1 MVVRVGR
8 KQGGRA
14 NSSVACR
21 HGAFTLV
28 ELLVVIAIIGILI
41 ALLLPAVQAAR
52 EAARRAQCTNNLK
65 QAGLAIH
72 NYHDT
77 YKTMPVGAYN
87 CCNGTWMVALLPYVE
102 QGALF
107 GLWAP
112 MEVYSST
119 ANKRVTTK
127 RLSAFT
133 CPSDTE
139 VAHSTIAYITSHNYV
154 ANFGNTG
161 YVYDAGSTRA
171 MKVVLDLNGV
181 LFRGAPFTMSRA
193 PNYAPLDKETTGFAE
208 VDDGLSNTLLFFRDQ
223 TRQVCREG
231 RPALIHIVG
240 EPMLVH
246 DLSAAQYVPARHRGT
261 CQLVRPELAQRAL
274 HRAAHRHHA
283 DDIRRAERS
292 PGRRQRRSVRWLGP
306 LHQQHNQHRHVSR
319 FGNDPG
325 PRDARRLL
333 GELPW
338 DCLPPATRAATA
350 TLSPVAGRLPGRGH
364 PSIAESLRGR
374 GTAP

>member
-1 MVVRVGR
+1 MAIQLRR
-8 KQGGRA
+8 KRRTRA
-14 NSSVACR
+14 ALQVACR

-208 VDDGLSNTLLFFRDQ
+208 VDDGLSNTLLFSETKQGKFVVKADLRGFTWWGNACWFFTYLPPNTSQPDVMEHVNWCDPSWPNPPCVAPH
-223 TRQVCREG
+223 TTAMPITMAARSDHPGGVNA
-231 RPALIHIVG
+231 ALCDG
-240 EPMLVH
+240 
-246 DLSAAQYVPARHRGT
+246 
-261 CQLVRPELAQRAL
+261 
-274 HRAAHRHHA
+274 
-283 DDIRRAERS
+283 
-292 PGRRQRRSVRWLGP
+292 SVRFISNTINIDTYRGL
-306 LHQQHNQHRHVSR
+306 
-319 FGNDPG
+319 
-325 PRDARRLL
+325 
-333 GELPW
+333 
-338 DCLPPATRAATA
+338 ATT
-350 TLSPVAGRLPGRGH
+350 
-364 PSIAESLRGR
+364 RGR
-374 GTAP
+374 EALADY